1 MRRLE
6 NWRARLSA
14 ELDAQRRAPF
24 AWGSHDCAI
33 GFACRVVEAITGED
47 LAAPYRGTYDS
58 PLGALRVLRD
68 SGALTLGDFVAMHL
82 QEIAPARAHIG
93 DLCLVPST
101 GPIGQG
107 LGMVDATSL
116 IVLTETGQGRR
127 PRADMIRAFRVGE

>member
-1 MRRLE
+1 MKRLDD
-6 NWRARLSA
+6 WRVRLSA

-47 LAAPYRGTYDS
+47 LGAPYRGKYDS

-82 QEIAPARAHIG
+82 PEIRPAFANIG
-93 DLCLVPST
+93 DICVVPAT
-101 GPIGQG
+101 GPIGQA
-107 LGMVDATSL
+107 LGMVDFSSL
-116 IVLTETGQGRR
+116 VVLTEQGQGRR
-127 PRADMIRAFRVGE
+127 ARGDMIRAFRVGE